1 MDTISNEYSKLV
13 NSRGDLSRNLTT
25 SISPSREELNSPQ
38 RKDLKQEMKA
48 LNDLTNYLHHDDDAV
63 NVF

>member
-25 SISPSREELNSPQ
+25 SISPSREELNSPR
-38 RKDLKQEMKA
+38 RKDLKQEMEG
-48 LNDLTNYLHHDDDAV
+48 LNDITNYLHHDDDAV